1 MSGLSFDRLTVRY
14 QGVTAVNDVC
24 LEVPRGRIVGLV
36 GESGSGKSTLGR
48 AAVGLA
54 PVRAGRVLL
63 DGEDITRAKRARR
76 RRLGG
81 RIHLVFQNPHSAL
94 DPRMTVGETV
104 SEALLAHRGLR
115 RSERRSE
122 VARLLELLELDPAL
136 ASVLPGAL
144 SGGQRQRVALAR
156 ALAVEPEVLIADEIT
171 SALDASVQSSIL
183 NLIRELRDKL
193 DLTILFIGHNLAAVR
208 YVADVIA
215 VLRQGELVEV
225 APTDRLFAEPRHPYT
240 RALLDSVP
248 RIGR

>member
-1 MSGLSFDRLTVRY
+1 MSGLSFDGLTVRY
-14 QGVTAVNDVC
+14 RGLTAVNDVS
-24 LEVPRGRIVGLV
+24 LDIPHGRIVGLV

-48 AAVGLA
+48 AAVGLS

-63 DGEDITRAKRARR
+63 GGEDITHAKGARR
-76 RRLGG
+76 RRLGS

-94 DPRMTVGETV
+94 DPRMTVGETI
-104 SEALLAHRGLR
+104 SEALTAHRRLR

-122 VARLLELLELDPAL
+122 IDRLLDLLALDPAL
-136 ASVLPGAL
+136 ASALPGAL

-171 SALDASVQSSIL
+171 SALDASVQSAML
-183 NLIRELRDKL
+183 TLVRDLRDKL
-193 DLTILFIGHNLAAVR
+193 DLTILFIGHNLGAVR

-225 APTDRLFAEPRHPYT
+225 APTDKLFADPRHPYT
-240 RALLDSVP
+240 RGLLDSVP

>member
-14 QGVTAVNDVC
+14 PGVTAVDDVS
-24 LEVPRGRIVGLV
+24 LEVPHGRIVGLV

-63 DGEDITRAKRARR
+63 DGEDITQAKGARR

-104 SEALLAHRGLR
+104 SEALTVHRGLR

-122 VARLLELLELDPAL
+122 VARLLDLLELDPTL

-171 SALDASVQSSIL
+171 SALDASVQSAIL

-193 DLTILFIGHNLAAVR
+193 ELTILFIGHNLAAVR